1 MMTEAERL
9 AAYDRMYADLL
20 KERDKVLAD
29 MDKLRAAGRNRGTTY
44 QQLLAQKLTVQNL
57 IGRFEIYGIKE
68 VRDRQAQT
76 RLPVLPAE
84 RDLLTA
90 GRTGAGL
97 MGKRDRAS
105 GRTAFHIAGGRPLSG
120 RKIPRGKHF
129 GPPRRI

>member
-57 IGRFEIYGIKE
+57 KCEG
-68 VRDRQAQT
+68 QAGANA
-76 RLPVLPAE
+76 PACFACGE
-84 RDLLTA
+84 GSPD
-90 GRTGAGL
+90 
-97 MGKRDRAS
+97 
-105 GRTAFHIAGGRPLSG
+105 GRPVPWAKGTG
-120 RKIPRGKHF
+120 RLAGQHSI
-129 GPPRRI
+129 

>member
-44 QQLLAQKLTVQNL
+44 QRLLAQKLTVQNL
-57 IGRFEIYGIKE
+57 IGRFEISRNQRS
-68 VRDRQAQT
+68 VRDRQAQM

-90 GRTGAGL
+90 GRSHGQKGP
-97 MGKRDRAS
+97 GVWQDSIPYS
-105 GRTAFHIAGGRPLSG
+105 GRPSAVRQKNSQGETFRPAPAYIG
-120 RKIPRGKHF
+120 
-129 GPPRRI
+129 

>member
-57 IGRFEIYGIKE
+57 IGRFEIYG
-68 VRDRQAQT
+68 ANA
-76 RLPVLPAE
+76 PACFACGE
-84 RDLLTA
+84 GSPD
-90 GRTGAGL
+90 
-97 MGKRDRAS
+97 
-105 GRTAFHIAGGRPLSG
+105 GRPVPWAKGTG
-120 RKIPRGKHF
+120 RLAGQHSI
-129 GPPRRI
+129 